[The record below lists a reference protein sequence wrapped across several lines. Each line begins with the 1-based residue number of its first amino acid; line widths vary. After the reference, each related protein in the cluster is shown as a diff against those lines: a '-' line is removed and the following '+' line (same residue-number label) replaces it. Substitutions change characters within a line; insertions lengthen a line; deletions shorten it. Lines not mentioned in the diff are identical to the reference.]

1 MPFRLIKLLNQ
12 NSPGKQQKPCHVK
25 WMHCLFKKYA
35 LVLKSHTIYNEGYYM
50 LQAGQSYY
58 WHIMIVSSVFLVSP
72 LISLLHV
79 ILLAS
84 ITDIVLD
91 FNEKAS
97 STWFL
102 IT

>member
-1 MPFRLIKLLNQ
+1 
-12 NSPGKQQKPCHVK
+12 
-25 WMHCLFKKYA
+25 
-35 LVLKSHTIYNEGYYM
+35 M

-102 IT
+102 IS